1 MVQSA
6 GAVVIEVQTIICG
19 DNSDG
24 IFNLFTGSLAAAFF
38 FLQDGMA
45 CCKMETMK
53 YATLRSI
60 VRFLMGLIAD
70 IEIHGTDK
78 LPPGNVIVAA
88 NHLGR
93 LDTAVLLCIID
104 REDIIM
110 PVAEKYKNHPLW
122 GAIGRAA
129 NAIWLNRFEAD
140 YAALRQIL
148 ERMKHGGMLV
158 IAPEGTRSKTEALQ
172 EGKMGVAFLAAKSGY
187 PVLPVA
193 LTGTEDRRVAENL
206 KHFRRSK
213 ITVTGGDL
221 LEVHLPA
228 GKGREQATRQST
240 DEIMCRIAALLPEKY
255 RGVYA
260 QHPRLKELLND

>member
-1 MVQSA
+1 
-6 GAVVIEVQTIICG
+6 
-19 DNSDG
+19 
-24 IFNLFTGSLAAAFF
+24 
-38 FLQDGMA
+38 
-45 CCKMETMK
+45 MK
-53 YATLRSI
+53 YTTLRSI
-60 VRFLMGLIAD
+60 IRFIMKTIAD
-70 IEIHGTDK
+70 IEVNGLEK
-78 LPPGNVIVAA
+78 LPPGNVIIAA

-110 PVAEKYKNHPLW
+110 PVAEKYRNHPIF

-140 YAALRQIL
+140 YSALRQIL
-148 ERMKHGGMLV
+148 ARMEDGGMLV

-193 LTGTEDRRVAENL
+193 VTGTEDRRILENL

-213 ITVTGGDL
+213 ITVNAGEMFQI
-221 LEVHLPA
+221 EVPK
-228 GKGREQATRQST
+228 GNGREQAMRAAT
-240 DEIMCRIAALLPEKY
+240 DEIMCQLGALLPEKY

-260 QHPRLKELLND
+260 DHPRLKELLKN

>member
-1 MVQSA
+1 M
-6 GAVVIEVQTIICG
+6 G
-19 DNSDG
+19 N
-24 IFNLFTGSLAAAFF
+24 
-38 FLQDGMA
+38 
-45 CCKMETMK
+45 MK
-53 YATLRSI
+53 YKTLRSI
-60 VRFLMGLIAD
+60 VRFVMKLITD
-70 IEIHGTDK
+70 IEVHGTEK
-78 LPPGNVIVAA
+78 LPTGNILVAA

-110 PVAEKYKNHPLW
+110 PVAEKYKNHPIF

-148 ERMKHGGMLV
+148 ARMEQGGMMV

-172 EGKMGVAFLAAKSGY
+172 EAKLGVAFLASKSGY

-193 LTGTEDRRVAENL
+193 LTGTEDRGIVENL
-206 KHFRRSK
+206 KRFRRSK
-213 ITVTGGDL
+213 IVVRGGDL
-221 LEVHLPA
+221 FTINIPK
-228 GKGREQATRQST
+228 GRGREQAMREAT
-240 DEIMCRIAALLPEKY
+240 DEIMCQIGALLPEKY

-260 QHPRLKELLND
+260 DHPRLKELLEK